1 MGKFLELPGIERRLS
16 GPNTVTVLPDQRNYV
31 QKETEGGLKA
41 QEVRADGVW
50 V

>member
-1 MGKFLELPGIERRLS
+1 MLS
-16 GPNTVTVLPDQRNYV
+16 GPITVTVLPDQHNYV

-41 QEVRADGVW
+41 REVRADGVW